1 MSPTVQLQRQGHDGM
16 HIGSAGGTS
25 QKRGHSRTGGA
36 TQMTQQ
42 DSGSSGEDGGNGNG
56 VAVQWRGSYRAG
68 FGW

>member
-1 MSPTVQLQRQGHDGM
+1 M